1 MDFLINESQLRL
13 ILQEQDENNMSE
25 DMKEMYSFT
34 KRLVD
39 KAKRIYGL
47 NLKLLLTWGASVGG
61 FVLPLSNFLNTGRF
75 DLTEEQQVLILIG
88 IACTYFYDNTRVLK
102 VIHSKIKSEGLT
114 DVFKEVLTKS
124 KNLKKAFVSFLSSA
138 KVTASS
144 TLDIVAY
151 AFLIPIIT
159 DIMNGALEGGD
170 PLSIAKTIAK
180 RLIASGVVV
189 VSQSVL
195 TEVLRKIIKKIK

>member
-1 MDFLINESQLRL
+1 MICQFIFFGFCVKELGEMKSQRSLIKL
-13 ILQEQDENNMSE
+13 
-25 DMKEMYSFT
+25 FT
-34 KRLVD
+34 SPS
-39 KAKRIYGL
+39 
-47 NLKLLLTWGASVGG
+47 T
-61 FVLPLSNFLNTGRF
+61 LSNFLNTGRF
-75 DLTEEQQVLILIG
+75 DLNEEQQILILIG

-102 VIHSKIKSEGLT
+102 VIHSKIKSEGLS

-170 PLSIAKTIAK
+170 PLSIAKTIA
-180 RLIASGVVV
+180 INSC
-189 VSQSVL
+189 
-195 TEVLRKIIKKIK
+195 